1 MRELIWGKTLR
12 SRLIRYNFFIIW
24 VIAIFVSVC
33 TYITASRKTLEVA
46 KNSLQHHVESIS
58 YRYQLAYEEMINI
71 VLNCT
76 ERKTFNLGEIGRGL
90 TPGARKKGLDYAE
103 LIKDYCAIS
112 EYGDYIVKLSVF
124 DDRGGMVQTGSSFGS
139 TDDAKGILDGGWLD
153 RELDKTMDSYE
164 LDLVDSPFF
173 QHEGQV
179 LPIARTLTGSR
190 AVPGGWV
197 VLCLSTDL
205 FQDVLKDT
213 SGGQEAVVVT
223 SEGKRI
229 ASLYEPEDHRE
240 ENDRVIRQLQQSG
253 QDKGLLEMKIH
264 GRNSLVA
271 FEQYGRSGVM
281 VGLIRDEKEDG
292 GYHVHTSA
300 IPIKEVMLHE
310 RVLPDEYINDR
321 GNDVTDAFLKWCR
334 PLIGPELRDFV
345 DFKEEYEKMGVGK

>member
-124 DDRGGMVQTGSSFGS
+124 DDRG
-139 TDDAKGILDGGWLD
+139 
-153 RELDKTMDSYE
+153 
-164 LDLVDSPFF
+164 
-173 QHEGQV
+173 
-179 LPIARTLTGSR
+179 
-190 AVPGGWV
+190 
-197 VLCLSTDL
+197 
-205 FQDVLKDT
+205 
-213 SGGQEAVVVT
+213 
-223 SEGKRI
+223 
-229 ASLYEPEDHRE
+229 
-240 ENDRVIRQLQQSG
+240 
-253 QDKGLLEMKIH
+253 
-264 GRNSLVA
+264 
-271 FEQYGRSGVM
+271 
-281 VGLIRDEKEDG
+281 
-292 GYHVHTSA
+292 
-300 IPIKEVMLHE
+300 
-310 RVLPDEYINDR
+310 
-321 GNDVTDAFLKWCR
+321 WCR
-334 PLIGPELRDFV
+334 PVLPLEARMMQRGFW
-345 DFKEEYEKMGVGK
+345 MGDGWTGSWIRPWTAMSWIWWTLPFSSMKDRSCPLPGH

>member
-124 DDRGGMVQTGSSFGS
+124 DDRGGMVQTGSS
-139 TDDAKGILDGGWLD
+139 
-153 RELDKTMDSYE
+153 
-164 LDLVDSPFF
+164 
-173 QHEGQV
+173 
-179 LPIARTLTGSR
+179 
-190 AVPGGWV
+190 
-197 VLCLSTDL
+197 
-205 FQDVLKDT
+205 
-213 SGGQEAVVVT
+213 
-223 SEGKRI
+223 
-229 ASLYEPEDHRE
+229 
-240 ENDRVIRQLQQSG
+240 
-253 QDKGLLEMKIH
+253 
-264 GRNSLVA
+264 
-271 FEQYGRSGVM
+271 
-281 VGLIRDEKEDG
+281 
-292 GYHVHTSA
+292 
-300 IPIKEVMLHE
+300 
-310 RVLPDEYINDR
+310 
-321 GNDVTDAFLKWCR
+321 
-334 PLIGPELRDFV
+334 
-345 DFKEEYEKMGVGK
+345 

>member
-164 LDLVDSPFF
+164 LDLVDSPFSSMKDRSCP
-173 QHEGQV
+173 
-179 LPIARTLTGSR
+179 LPG
-190 AVPGGWV
+190 
-197 VLCLSTDL
+197 
-205 FQDVLKDT
+205 
-213 SGGQEAVVVT
+213 
-223 SEGKRI
+223 
-229 ASLYEPEDHRE
+229 H
-240 ENDRVIRQLQQSG
+240 
-253 QDKGLLEMKIH
+253 
-264 GRNSLVA
+264 
-271 FEQYGRSGVM
+271 
-281 VGLIRDEKEDG
+281 
-292 GYHVHTSA
+292 
-300 IPIKEVMLHE
+300 
-310 RVLPDEYINDR
+310 
-321 GNDVTDAFLKWCR
+321 
-334 PLIGPELRDFV
+334 
-345 DFKEEYEKMGVGK
+345 